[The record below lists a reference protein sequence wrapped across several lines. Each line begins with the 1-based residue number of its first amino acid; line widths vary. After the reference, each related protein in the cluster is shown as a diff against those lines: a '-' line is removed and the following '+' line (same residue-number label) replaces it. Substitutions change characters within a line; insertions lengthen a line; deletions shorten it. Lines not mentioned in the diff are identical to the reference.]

1 MIQKVRNPSQAYFQV
16 DSILLIE
23 TIMLRSKI
31 QIDPMSK
38 EVMKEY
44 GVLMVEG
51 ENPLM
56 KMILQ
61 YMNLGIF

>member
-1 MIQKVRNPSQAYFQV
+1 
-16 DSILLIE
+16 
-23 TIMLRSKI
+23 
-31 QIDPMSK
+31 MSK